1 VSEPATDI
9 PARDH
14 RSRSCA
20 VRCAA
25 CGRWIETSFGPALVP
40 PGTSASA
47 LPAEVRCTCGAAT
60 ALDLPGHVD
69 DAGRLDGCPACDYHT
84 LCIQKDVNAR
94 LGVLAVVIVFGGLL
108 LGGVPLPW
116 MFAILLPMALLDW
129 LVLRMLVKRLL
140 ICYRCKAQFRGF
152 PPGPRCRPFDLAT
165 WEAHDAPP
173 AD

>member
-1 VSEPATDI
+1 MSEPATDI

-14 RSRSCA
+14 GSRSCA

-25 CGRWIETSFGPALVP
+25 CGRWIETSLGQA
-40 PGTSASA
+40 AA
-47 LPAEVRCTCGAAT
+47 LPPTVRCACGVET
-60 ALDLPGHVD
+60 SLDFSSHVD
-69 DAGRLDGCPACDYHT
+69 GAGQLDGCPACDYHT

-94 LGVLAVVIVFGGLL
+94 VGVLAVVVVFGGLL

-129 LVLRMLVKRLL
+129 LVLRLLVKRLL
-140 ICYRCKAQFRGF
+140 ICYRCKAQYRGF

-173 AD
+173 GD